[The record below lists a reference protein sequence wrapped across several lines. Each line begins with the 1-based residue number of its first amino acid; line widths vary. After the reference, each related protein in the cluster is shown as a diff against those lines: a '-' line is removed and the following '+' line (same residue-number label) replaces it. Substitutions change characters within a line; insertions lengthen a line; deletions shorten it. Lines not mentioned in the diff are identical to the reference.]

1 MDTTDSMDSPP
12 VLTGGTASTSESP
25 HPETAAA
32 PSVNESE
39 SQQPSPASP
48 VVTRRL
54 NFRDV
59 VSGSGSS
66 LGEASISPTA
76 NRTRLRGLLPSL
88 EAIKEIRRLYDDEC
102 TNSGAILA
110 AAKQAQPEGIPDA
123 LYSITAQ
130 VSSTLFG
137 VTRPALIIGI
147 SAVNDNT
154 VVQSLVEAGDILH
167 VHRQPRNSL
176 LFYLRT
182 EEAKIAL
189 AGQRCTFMGLNG
201 QVCDQVSLEGTLFSA
216 RARGSQVT
224 QYHLIPGKP
233 SQHAFEVQCVAKE
246 TPHGNAC
253 FSGHRGEKRCRQR
266 FTDSPVEDAPEE
278 ISAATAPR
286 HVDVQLTTK
295 AIAIGD
301 SDTSLQITIQSISPS
316 PSTRASQE
324 YTRHFEVQR
333 GTVRRSAIPA
343 TLEAA
348 LPLLEGDAAL
358 QQSGLDRELRDNLTE
373 DALTPTQTDENAS
386 STEVIRRNMAKNHLR
401 FMGKMFRLLRLKST
415 LANDFIRVH
424 LISRA
429 VAASTPASCSSVA
442 KKWKALFGQPW
453 PVTKAALFSM
463 ADSWEIDEADHALYR
478 ASEALALFELLV
490 MAAAPGI
497 HAHDGWLHLLCG
509 FESPWIGDA
518 PTRLLHSNA
527 LLGLL
532 RSEMGTILLSAL
544 DRQQIQHSCVSVLHE
559 LHQAGDWFSEAGG
572 VLALEDSSLG
582 LTWREGTIP
591 TLIA

>member
-1 MDTTDSMDSPP
+1 
-12 VLTGGTASTSESP
+12 
-25 HPETAAA
+25 
-32 PSVNESE
+32 
-39 SQQPSPASP
+39 
-48 VVTRRL
+48 
-54 NFRDV
+54 
-59 VSGSGSS
+59 
-66 LGEASISPTA
+66 
-76 NRTRLRGLLPSL
+76 
-88 EAIKEIRRLYDDEC
+88 
-102 TNSGAILA
+102 
-110 AAKQAQPEGIPDA
+110 
-123 LYSITAQ
+123 
-130 VSSTLFG
+130 
-137 VTRPALIIGI
+137 
-147 SAVNDNT
+147 
-154 VVQSLVEAGDILH
+154 
-167 VHRQPRNSL
+167 
-176 LFYLRT
+176 
-182 EEAKIAL
+182 
-189 AGQRCTFMGLNG
+189 MGR
-201 QVCDQVSLEGTLFSA
+201 TLFSA

-278 ISAATAPR
+278 ISAATGSEDTPMSPR
-286 HVDVQLTTK
+286 GPTGPPTSPKSPSFSSPPRKRLVRQKPATMVDVQLTTK